1 MIKMETKDRI
11 VQLLEDIVEKA
22 HHINSHPEKELCLE
36 LDLVM
41 EDLRSLY
48 REYANLKKDCQERHV
63 RHGSEIPP
71 PPPTRDE
78 PGLPLPAA
86 KTSEASPA
94 AEKPSEPPVETPEA
108 PPVEEPTATPPPA
121 TESPATE
128 NFASQRVEDSPEVP
142 AATETPEAPPAPES
156 PKAPAAKETPEAPPA
171 AETPPPR
178 PPITQSGPLP
188 ENNSQKVPGN
198 ATRSIGEQF
207 PADNNSLHQRI
218 SKMKEDRSIGA
229 RMQQHPISNIKD
241 AIGVNEKFLFINELF
256 NGNIQAYH
264 EAIATLNS
272 LGSVQ
277 AAFDHL
283 NELNMDNKW
292 DAERSAATIEKLAN
306 FVQRRYMN
314 K

>member
-1 MIKMETKDRI
+1 METKDRI

-22 HHINSHPEKELCLE
+22 HHINNHPEKELCLE
-36 LDLVM
+36 IDLVM

-48 REYANLKKDCQERHV
+48 RQYADMKKACLDRHV

-78 PGLPLPAA
+78 PGLPPPAPEPA
-86 KTSEASPA
+86 GGPPA
-94 AEKPSEPPVETPEA
+94 AETPGA
-108 PPVEEPTATPPPA
+108 PPVEEPTVPLPPA
-121 TESPATE
+121 AETPGAPHATGPA
-128 NFASQRVEDSPEVP
+128 DPEP
-142 AATETPEAPPAPES
+142 PEAPPAPEPPKVPPAGEA
-156 PKAPAAKETPEAPPA
+156 PKAPPA
-171 AETPPPR
+171 VETPPPR

-188 ENNSQKVPGN
+188 ENNLQKVPGN

-207 PADNNSLHQRI
+207 PVDNNSLHQRI
-218 SKMKEDRSIGA
+218 SNMKEDRSIGA

-272 LGSVQ
+272 LDSVQ

-283 NELNMDNKW
+283 NELNKDYKW

-306 FVQRRYMN
+306 FVQRRFMN

>member
-1 MIKMETKDRI
+1 MSKMETKDRI

-22 HHINSHPEKELCLE
+22 HHINNHPEKELCLE
-36 LDLVM
+36 IDLVM

-48 REYANLKKDCQERHV
+48 RQYADMKKACLDRHV

-78 PGLPLPAA
+78 PGLPPPAPEP
-86 KTSEASPA
+86 TEAPH
-94 AEKPSEPPVETPEA
+94 AEETPEA
-108 PPVEEPTATPPPA
+108 PHATAPPKVPPA
-121 TESPATE
+121 GEAPK
-128 NFASQRVEDSPEVP
+128 
-142 AATETPEAPPAPES
+142 APPAV
-156 PKAPAAKETPEAPPA
+156 
-171 AETPPPR
+171 ETPPPR

-188 ENNSQKVPGN
+188 ENNLQKVPGN

-207 PADNNSLHQRI
+207 PVDNNSLHQRI
-218 SKMKEDRSIGA
+218 SNMKEDRSIGA

-272 LGSVQ
+272 LDSVQ

-283 NELNMDNKW
+283 NELNKDYKW

>member
-1 MIKMETKDRI
+1 M
-11 VQLLEDIVEKA
+11 LEDIVEKA
-22 HHINSHPEKELCLE
+22 HHINNHPEKELCLE
-36 LDLVM
+36 IDLVM

-48 REYANLKKDCQERHV
+48 RQYADMKKACLEQHV

-78 PGLPLPAA
+78 PGLPPPA
-86 KTSEASPA
+86 P
-94 AEKPSEPPVETPEA
+94 EPPM
-108 PPVEEPTATPPPA
+108 EEPTVTPPPA
-121 TESPATE
+121 E
-128 NFASQRVEDSPEVP
+128 
-142 AATETPEAPPAPES
+142 ETHEAPPAPV
-156 PKAPAAKETPEAPPA
+156 PAEPEPPEAPHAPEPPKTPPA
-171 AETPPPR
+171 EETPSPR
-178 PPITQSGPLP
+178 PPITQSEPLP
-188 ENNSQKVPGN
+188 ESNLQKVPGK

-207 PADNNSLHQRI
+207 PAENNSLHQRI
-218 SKMKEDRSIGA
+218 STMKEDRSIGE

-272 LGSVQ
+272 MNSVQ

-283 NELNMDNKW
+283 NELNKDNKW